1 MVFYKNCS
9 FYLCL
14 VIKKLKRNQHT
25 NNRASLFLS
34 ISLAFHTLD
43 LAERY
48 LISLSIDKH
57 PVDMH
62 SLTHSHTHTHIHT
75 LTYTHSHTH
84 TTIVHF
90 TPNTCTS
97 HQKGVYNY

>member
-75 LTYTHSHTH
+75 LTYTHDNCPFYT
-84 TTIVHF
+84 
-90 TPNTCTS
+90 
-97 HQKGVYNY
+97 KYMY